1 VVELTGPEQMV
12 VLTKHVLRQ
21 HPLLL
26 TNKQLQ
32 LQLLHLLQLRLPLVQ
47 QHIVHLIYRLQIFG
61 ILQPNMLASLQV
73 HNSTHLRVELTS
85 VKKITEPVNKGHF
98 SNQNVT
104 LLMRRQRLNRGRRL
118 ERRLTLQSAVAECQM
133 LKNF

>member
-1 VVELTGPEQMV
+1 
-12 VLTKHVLRQ
+12 
-21 HPLLL
+21 
-26 TNKQLQ
+26 
-32 LQLLHLLQLRLPLVQ
+32 
-47 QHIVHLIYRLQIFG
+47 
-61 ILQPNMLASLQV
+61 
-73 HNSTHLRVELTS
+73 
-85 VKKITEPVNKGHF
+85 VNKGHF